1 MCIFSAITEIMQI
14 LHKIKKLMGDNHYAL
29 MSQKHWAFLPKV
41 LNLFSA
47 RNSSDL
53 LSNRLEIQ
61 FEGAL
66 WYLAPRC
73 KQLFRV
79 DLLGFSLSSVI
90 DTLLS

>member
-1 MCIFSAITEIMQI
+1 MSIFSAITEIMQI
-14 LHKIKKLMGDNHYAL
+14 LHKIKKLMGDTHYAL

-41 LNLFSA
+41 LNLGFLPEA
-47 RNSSDL
+47 AL
-53 LSNRLEIQ
+53 TCWGIEIQ